1 MIEVHSRLNYS
12 QVNVIDK
19 FAIFKN
25 TLAVFCSLMVRRIMS
40 RMLLK
45 DFKEDRRLFQH
56 GSTQKINILIILVCC
71 FITLVLILAWFAL
84 DRVKEKIQADVGDA
98 LQIVLHTTRES
109 LNLWV
114 ESNKSQL
121 IRLAEDPR
129 LVSLTE
135 QHLLV
140 PRDKISLFES
150 KTLMEIRAFFRR
162 HRDRERLTGFFVIS
176 PDFTNIIS
184 MRNSDIGSKNLI
196 ASQALDLL
204 NRAFRGETVMVPPI
218 WSDVPLN
225 TSSEGK
231 SAPSPTMFFAAPIKN
246 KQGNVVAVVV
256 QSVDPTRDFTRL
268 IQLGRLGKSGETY
281 AFGAYGKLLSE
292 SRFEEDLIKAGL
304 LSEGQTSILSVSVRD
319 PGGDMTK
326 GFTPS
331 VPRYQQPLTR
341 MAEQATKG
349 KSGLNVAG
357 YRDYRGVWAYGV
369 WLWDDNLGV
378 GLATE
383 IDQADALGP
392 YFTTRMV
399 ILTVLGV
406 TVLLALGSLVL
417 AVLIDVRAKRSLQKS
432 HDELELRVEER
443 TVELKEN
450 QARLEQAEEQSRLL
464 LETAQEGIFGVG
476 EDGLVNFINPAGLAL
491 LGFEADEIIG
501 QKIHPLIHHSRP
513 DGTPYPIEECP
524 MHHSLTQGVIGSRDD
539 EVLWRKDGTSFHVEY
554 TSVPIRKNG
563 SVAGTVVVFRDISER
578 KEAEEALRKSRATAR
593 GLLDATQESL
603 LLLDKEGII
612 IAANRTAARR
622 HQRKPEELIGKNRFD
637 MLSEN
642 LRESRKAH
650 FNDVLQTGKPADF
663 EDVRDGMV
671 FHHVYYP
678 VQDKQGVIMGVAV
691 FAQDITERKQ
701 AEEALRESEIN
712 MRTIFEN
719 SPLGMI
725 HFDKDGTILD
735 CNDMFVELMGSSRKK
750 LIGFNTPKQTK
761 DEELRAAIIKALAGE
776 TAEYEGNYTSVTGS
790 KTTSLRIVFNP
801 TEPGTSPTEVI
812 ATLEDITERKRAEEA
827 IRESQERLSTI
838 LKTTNQGF
846 WLVDNDTI
854 TLDVNNAMCE
864 ILGLGKEKIV
874 GSNFFD
880 FLDEKNREL
889 FREQN
894 RMRIKGIHSLYEIS
908 LIRADGQQVPCLMN
922 ASPLLDKDGNVVGS
936 FGMTTNIAERKQME
950 EELRKNVDELERFSK
965 VAYGREKKMIQ
976 LKQEINEL
984 MMQLGKAEK
993 YKIVE

>member
-1 MIEVHSRLNYS
+1 
-12 QVNVIDK
+12 
-19 FAIFKN
+19 
-25 TLAVFCSLMVRRIMS
+25 
-40 RMLLK
+40 ML
-45 DFKEDRRLFQH
+45 
-56 GSTQKINILIILVCC
+56 V
-71 FITLVLILAWFAL
+71 VVLAWFAL
-84 DRVKEKIQADVGDA
+84 DRVKEKIQADTGDA
-98 LQIVLHTTRES
+98 LQIVLHTTRET

-135 QHLLV
+135 QQLRV
-140 PRDKISLFES
+140 ARDKISLFES
-150 KTLMEIRAFFRR
+150 NSLMEIRAFFRR
-162 HRDRERLTGFFVIS
+162 HRDRERMTGFFVIS
-176 PDFTNIIS
+176 PDFTNIVS
-184 MRNSDIGSKNLI
+184 MRNHNVGSKNMI
-196 ASQALDLL
+196 ATQALDLL
-204 NRAFRGETVMVPPI
+204 NRAFQGETVMVPPI
-218 WSDVPLN
+218 WSDAPLPN
-225 TSSEGK
+225 SSEAN
-231 SAPSPTMFFAAPIKN
+231 SASSPTMFFAAPIKN
-246 KQGNVVAVVV
+246 KQDNVIAVVA
-256 QSVDPTRDFTRL
+256 QSVDPSRDFTRL
-268 IQLGRLGKSGETY
+268 IQLGRLGNSGETY

-292 SRFEEDLIKAGL
+292 SRFEEHLVEAGL
-304 LSEGQTSILSVSVRD
+304 ISKGQTSILSVSVRD

-326 GFTPS
+326 GFRPP
-331 VPRYQQPLTR
+331 VPRYQQPLTL
-341 MAEQATKG
+341 MAEQATQG

-357 YRDYRGVWAYGV
+357 YRDYRGVWAYGA

-392 YFTTRMV
+392 YFTTRTV
-399 ILTVLGV
+399 ILAVLGA

-443 TVELKEN
+443 TAELKEK
-450 QARLEQAEEQSRLL
+450 QAQLEEAEERSRLL
-464 LETAQEGIFGVG
+464 LESADEGIFGVA
-476 EDGLVNFINPAGLAL
+476 ENGLVNFINPAGLAL
-491 LGFEADEIIG
+491 LGFETDELIG
-501 QKIHPLIHHSRP
+501 QKIHPLIHHTRP
-513 DGTPYPIEECP
+513 DGTPYPVEECP
-524 MHHSLTQGVIGSRDD
+524 MHQSLTRGVVGSRDD
-539 EVLWRKDGTSFHVEY
+539 EVLWRKDGTSFPVEY

-563 SVAGTVVVFRDISER
+563 GIAGTVVVFRDISER

-603 LLLDKEGII
+603 LLLDKEGTI

-650 FNDVLQTGKPADF
+650 FKGVLQTGNPADF

-671 FHHVYYP
+671 FRHLYYP
-678 VQDKQGVIMGVAV
+678 VQDKQGAIMGVAI
-691 FAQDITERKQ
+691 FAQDITERK
-701 AEEALRESEIN
+701 
-712 MRTIFEN
+712 
-719 SPLGMI
+719 
-725 HFDKDGTILD
+725 
-735 CNDMFVELMGSSRKK
+735 
-750 LIGFNTPKQTK
+750 
-761 DEELRAAIIKALAGE
+761 
-776 TAEYEGNYTSVTGS
+776 
-790 KTTSLRIVFNP
+790 
-801 TEPGTSPTEVI
+801 
-812 ATLEDITERKRAEEA
+812 RAEDA

-864 ILGLGKEKIV
+864 ILGRAKGEIIGRKIYDFLDEESRSKVRKQEEMRRESKRSLYEASLIRSNGEKVPCLVNASPLLDKDGDKIGSFGMFTDITERKAAEEAVRESRERLDTILKTTAQGFWLNDKDDNIMEVNEAMCEILGLVKEEIV

-880 FLDEKNREL
+880 FLDEKNKEIV
-889 FREQN
+889 REQN
-894 RMRIKGIHSLYEIS
+894 RMREKGIQSTYEIA

-922 ASPLLDKDGNVVGS
+922 DSPLMDADGNVIGS

-950 EELRKNVDELERFSK
+950 EELRRNVDELERFSK
-965 VAYGREKKMIQ
+965 VAFGREKKMIQ

-984 MMQLGKAEK
+984 MIQLGQDEK
-993 YKIVE
+993 YKIVQ